1 MGLHDHH
8 HHHSH
13 RAGQQ
18 QQQQELRQP
27 LPPHPL
33 AFYPQIFFAG
43 LVCMLLGQLVEVGMP
58 VKLMGAKV
66 FDLRPPRRSLKRT
79 AAAVTWNC
87 SVLKRQHS
95 FNCCFS
101 SWDFF
106 FSFLFFL
113 FFNQSNFLPLQSLQS
128 ENVTCQF
135 QGSNISSLKSY
146 VNGQAKHNNPLQA
159 ILFSLFGF
167 PGENCTQHYTLTLG
181 KKCKQILNYL
191 KNKIKK
197 FSTLT
202 L

>member
-1 MGLHDHH
+1 MGLHDH

-106 FSFLFFL
+106 FHSYFFFSLIRAIFYLFSL
-113 FFNQSNFLPLQSLQS
+113 YKVKMSLVNFKDQI
-128 ENVTCQF
+128 
-135 QGSNISSLKSY
+135 ISSLKSY

-167 PGENCTQHYTLTLG
+167 LGENCTQHYTLTLG

-191 KNKIKK
+191 KNKIKN

>member
-135 QGSNISSLKSY
+135 QGSNNFIFKILCKWPSQTQQPFASNSVFTVWISGGKLY
-146 VNGQAKHNNPLQA
+146 P
-159 ILFSLFGF
+159 
-167 PGENCTQHYTLTLG
+167 TLYANTW
-181 KKCKQILNYL
+181 KKV
-191 KNKIKK
+191 
-197 FSTLT
+197 
-202 L
+202 